1 MKKVMIPSLDMKK
14 SISVKVDSD
23 LTLLL
28 SSGVYEIKKMEPRWR
43 LRRPIIVVCLF
54 LAIAGII
61 GFGYYC
67 PDQVCALS
75 RREVTSSVGLGG
87 GMASGSSG
95 GGGGLTEL
103 TAGYEHDNLGK
114 PVQQNLLAN
123 PGLSYEEVLNDDF
136 QFDMNAHD
144 VMVFLH
150 IQKTGGTS
158 FGKHLVRDLDLKRPC
173 TCQRK
178 KKRCYCFRPHRNEN
192 WLFSRY
198 STGWKCGLH
207 ADWTELTGCVDQELD
222 KNEGETAKR
231 RYFYI
236 TLLREPIARYL
247 SEFRHVQRG
256 ATWKN
261 ARHWCLGRH
270 ATPDELP
277 PCYNGANWNGVA
289 LDEFAGCESNLAAN
303 RQTRMLADLAL
314 VGCYNKTYMPTAERD
329 RIMLASAKRNLAA
342 MSYFGLTEY
351 QKISQYIFEET
362 FNLRFAIPFEQHNT
376 TVSTVTMNSLTP
388 TQRARIDQLNAL
400 DLELY
405 AFAKKLMFQRFERLK
420 AKDNDFEVRF
430 AHLGNLGVR
439 NGVTEFNWD
448 SNIDDMPSNEHH

>member
-14 SISVKVDSD
+14 SVSVKVDSD

-28 SSGVYEIKKMEPRWR
+28 SSGVYEIKKMEPRRR
-43 LRRPIIVVCLF
+43 LRPIVIICLF
-54 LAIAGII
+54 LTIAGII
-61 GFGYYC
+61 GFGYFC

-75 RREVTSSVGLGG
+75 RREVITNQ
-87 GMASGSSG
+87 
-95 GGGGLTEL
+95 EL
-103 TAGYEHDNLGK
+103 ITGFEHDNLGK

-261 ARHWCLGRH
+261 SRHWCLGRT
-270 ATPDELP
+270 ATPEELP
-277 PCYNGANWNGVA
+277 PCYDGENWNGVH

-314 VGCYNKTYMPTAERD
+314 VGCYNKTYMPSAERD

-342 MSYFGLTEY
+342 MSYFGLTEH

-362 FNLRFAIPFEQHNT
+362 FNLRFAIPFEQHNN
-376 TVSTVTMNSLTP
+376 TVSTSTMNNLTP
-388 TQRARIDQLNAL
+388 DQRARIDQLNAL
-400 DLELY
+400 DVELY

-420 AKDNDFEVRF
+420 AKDNDFNVRF
-430 AHLGNLGVR
+430 AHLGNLGVKS
-439 NGVTEFNWD
+439 GVTEFNWD
-448 SNIDDMPSNEHH
+448 SNIDEAPSSNSGEHH